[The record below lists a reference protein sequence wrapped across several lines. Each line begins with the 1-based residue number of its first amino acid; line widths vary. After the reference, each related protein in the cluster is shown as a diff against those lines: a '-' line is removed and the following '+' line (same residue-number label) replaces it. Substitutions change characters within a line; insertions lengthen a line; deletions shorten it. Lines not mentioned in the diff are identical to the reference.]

1 MRDPLGEAA
10 DRSDKTDRME
20 REPGGEAAILLR
32 DRPGGAAC
40 GGRAGAIS
48 RRPDMRLDG
57 GSVRPRLST
66 KNSKR
71 NDEAACEAC
80 VFTWRTPLF
89 RATCSACGSARDVRA
104 RFVLPEDQVKFRW
117 RPTDEAWGNPWVGL
131 ARLGLADSR
140 WRQQSRPEMLAL
152 RLRLVMKVGVN
163 SGRVGDRGLL
173 PMASIE
179 LRQMMQVARAT
190 GSRGTVQAEG
200 APR

>member
-71 NDEAACEAC
+71 KDEVACEAC
-80 VFTWRTPLF
+80 VFTWRPPDSEPL
-89 RATCSACGSARDVRA
+89 AAHAV
-104 RFVLPEDQVKFRW
+104 
-117 RPTDEAWGNPWVGL
+117 
-131 ARLGLADSR
+131 RLGTSV
-140 WRQQSRPEMLAL
+140 P
-152 RLRLVMKVGVN
+152 
-163 SGRVGDRGLL
+163 GL
-173 PMASIE
+173 SFQ
-179 LRQMMQVARAT
+179 RTR
-190 GSRGTVQAEG
+190 
-200 APR
+200 